1 MNYRNRKLLDTARGM
16 PCMNCGCE
24 DGTIVPAHANGA
36 EFGKGAGIKAHDCF
50 FAWLCQRC
58 HTEYDQGKTMNREEK
73 RDFFIRAMH
82 KTWLWLWQNEKIVVA
97 K

>member
-16 PCMNCGCE
+16 SCMGCGRE
-24 DGTIVPAHANGA
+24 DDTIVPAHANGA

-50 FAWLCQRC
+50 FAWLCHTC
-58 HTEYDQGKTMNREEK
+58 HTRLDHGKDMNREEK

-82 KTWLWLWQNEKIVVA
+82 KTWLQLWQSGRIAIK
-97 K
+97 